1 MPGSSRL
8 GSAVL
13 MVILVCIGCLI
24 IYLLVPIIY
33 TVIKKK
39 EYFTIK
45 LWRFLNRFTLDRI
58 QKLNNGVY
66 GFTLFCGRQ
75 GGGKT
80 YCAIE
85 YAVDICKK
93 NKALLVS
100 NTPLTPPADIEYM
113 FIRNI
118 NEIRYLPEFPCY
130 VIILDEIQ
138 TLFDSHN
145 FDSTFYE
152 LFCQLRKRNI
162 KIIGTAQ
169 VFERVALKLREQVH
183 QLYFCK
189 TFFGCL
195 TRRREYM
202 PFLNTEGK
210 ISPKNSIK
218 LSTKYFIQTDYI
230 RQMYNT
236 FYRI

>member
-1 MPGSSRL
+1 MIL
-8 GSAVL
+8 IT
-13 MVILVCIGCLI
+13 ILVCLV
-24 IYLLVPIIY
+24 IYLLVPFVY
-33 TVIKKK
+33 TVIRKK

-45 LWRFLNRFTLDRI
+45 LWRFINRFTLDRI
-58 QKLNNGVY
+58 EKVNSGIY

-75 GGGKT
+75 GAGKT
-80 YCAIE
+80 YCAVQ
-85 YAVDICKK
+85 YAVDLCKK

-100 NTPLTPPADIEYM
+100 NTPLTPPSDVEYM

-118 NEIRYLPEFPCY
+118 NEIRYLPDFPGY

-138 TLFDSHN
+138 TLFDSYK
-145 FDSTFYE
+145 FDETFYQ

-162 KIIGTAQ
+162 KIVGTAQ

-183 QLYFCK
+183 QLYYCK

-202 PFLNTEGK
+202 PFLNNEGK
-210 ISPKNSIK
+210 LSSKNSIK

>member
-1 MPGSSRL
+1 M
-8 GSAVL
+8 
-13 MVILVCIGCLI
+13 IFLVFIACFLI
-24 IYLLVPIIY
+24 YIFVPIII
-33 TVIKKK
+33 TLIKKK
-39 EYFTIK
+39 EDFTIK
-45 LWRFLNRFTLDRI
+45 LWRFLNRYTLDRI
-58 QKLNNGVY
+58 EHLNKGIY

-75 GGGKT
+75 GAGKT
-80 YCAIE
+80 YCAVE
-85 YAVDICKK
+85 YAVDLCKK
-93 NKALLVS
+93 NKLLLVS
-100 NTPLTPPADIEYM
+100 NTPLSPPADVEYM

-118 NEIRYLPEFPCY
+118 NEIRYLPEFPGY

-145 FDSTFYE
+145 FDATFYE

-162 KIIGTAQ
+162 KIVGTAQ

-183 QLYFCK
+183 NLYYCK

-202 PFLNTEGK
+202 PFLNNEGK
-210 ISPKNSIK
+210 ISQKNSIK
-218 LSTKYFIQTDYI
+218 LSTKYYIQTDYI

-236 FYRI
+236 FYKI